1 MTMMNIF
8 HGIAA
13 LLFALLL
20 ELFAGNW
27 YVVIPFSLCVL
38 NRITARFA
46 LPYVFLCGFLTGLV
60 LDLIYW
66 RIYPG
71 SALAAGFTV
80 LTVRLLSD
88 RAKISNTLLNALFK
102 GALTGV
108 LALFLMALF
117 NGYSDNRRVPYKY
130 HLLTSFCGAVV
141 FQVLISARSGNS
153 GKPEHA
159 APKEKKTPGRSAPRS
174 SGRKTPAASAS
185 QGRERI
191 RKKR

>member
-71 SALAAGFTV
+71 SALAAGST
-80 LTVRLLSD
+80 LLAVRLLSD

-117 NGYSDNRRVPYKY
+117 NGYADNRRVPYKY

-153 GKPEHA
+153 GTEHA
-159 APKEKKTPGRSAPRS
+159 PRKEKKTPGRSAPPS
-174 SGRKTPAASAS
+174 TGRKKPAASAS

>member
-1 MTMMNIF
+1 MMNIF

-27 YVVIPFSLCVL
+27 YVVVPFSLCVL
-38 NRITARFA
+38 NRITAKFS
-46 LPYVFLCGFLTGLV
+46 LPWVFLCGFLTGLV

-80 LTVRLLSD
+80 LAVRMIAD
-88 RAKISNTLLNALFK
+88 RSKITNTLFSALFK

-108 LALFLMALF
+108 LAVFLMALF
-117 NGYSDNRRVPYKY
+117 NGYADNRRFPYKY
-130 HLLTSFCGAVV
+130 HLLTSFCGAVI
-141 FQVLISARSGNS
+141 FQAMISPGTGGDKNERGVPREKKES
-153 GKPEHA
+153 GK
-159 APKEKKTPGRSAPRS
+159 SAPRS
-174 SGRKTPAASAS
+174 SGKKGSAAVS
-185 QGRERI
+185 QGRERT
-191 RKKR
+191 RKRK